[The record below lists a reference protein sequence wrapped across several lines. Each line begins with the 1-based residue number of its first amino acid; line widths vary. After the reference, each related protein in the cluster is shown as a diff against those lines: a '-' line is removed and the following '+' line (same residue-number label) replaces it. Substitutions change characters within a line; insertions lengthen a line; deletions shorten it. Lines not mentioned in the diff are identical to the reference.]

1 MNKGRLLGIII
12 CLISAAMVVVL
23 IGAIC
28 GLAFADT
35 CAAKYPAGEKVVLKA
50 TACPG
55 SYFVRWDGACAGQG
69 AECTLIMDGDKQT
82 SAVFE
87 PLPIPYNF
95 RFTEWEKQMCIG
107 GGYTQRM

>member
-12 CLISAAMVVVL
+12 CLISAMMVIVL
-23 IGAIC
+23 VGALC
-28 GLAFADT
+28 GLAFAGCT
-35 CAAKYPAGEKVVLKA
+35 AKYKAGEKVTLKA

-55 SYFVRWDGACAGQG
+55 SYFVRWEGACAGQG
-69 AECTLIMDGDKQT
+69 AECTIVMDGDKQT

-87 PLPIPYNF
+87 KFPVPYNF
-95 RFTEWEKQMCIG
+95 KLSDWEKQMCNG